1 LKLETRFLSQ
11 DPSATRRN
19 VFESAAKTAFGIIV
33 PSLAT
38 NFPSDNAMAFVP
50 FAGPQEAVMSALDQE
65 PRLITNL
72 DDASMQMS
80 TPSWKDSPT
89 SLYLSQVNR
98 RQVLINT
105 RNTIQQTFFGYITRG
120 EFTNLL
126 NSYNVFNLPTRSAA
140 NSLATQY
147 NEQARRDTLFAA
159 MTAMANA
166 AVAEDATL
174 CRFKATATVNAI
186 NDFLANVGV

>member
-50 FAGPQEAVMSALDQE
+50 LDQE
-65 PRLITNL
+65 PRLIMNL